1 MKKKVEEVENLSVK
15 SAEPIKCL
23 EKESISIHDKKTL
36 QEELKLPV
44 DLMAGTKSSS
54 IDDTFH
60 EHLLYWQ
67 DIFDKEL
74 PTDEKLT
81 LKHVKNM
88 LLSFISSA
96 EPPIELHV
104 DSSKIPLPLKQSEL
118 SIYLQDSKFKKQ
130 LSSLAENNVSAFE
143 LLSNIIGNNGFQ
155 QDLEK
160 IYFYGF
166 DLSEAQNLFDRE

>member
-23 EKESISIHDKKTL
+23 EKESISI
-36 QEELKLPV
+36 
-44 DLMAGTKSSS
+44 

-81 LKHVKNM
+81 LKNVKNM